1 KMGNAESNAYH
12 NHLSRFLP
20 EEQTDID
27 GVFDTLSG
35 SSGSAGGKN
44 AKATKKTLTLAALQA
59 WNAHTRE
66 ALPEQM
72 TVRLYNGMKS
82 IDLPGKSSGQS
93 EQIAKEQFV
102 IFMSDLLKGNAD
114 EKITIIMRMISKTE
128 GPLKGKQIQEFTEDL
143 IMSVVHV
150 LNYRKELK
158 GWNLENTRD
167 SASGV
172 KALASQ
178 LLSELKLAD
187 GTKPV
192 GPQLLETTFNPSA
205 IADWVYRVPQVSVFL
220 SVVIR
225 QGLHVLHS
233 IPDQTN
239 DILNLVP
246 RCKGMKGRG
255 LVSLFD
261 IPSIIYINSHLPVEL
276 QHKWQLLFSS
286 RLHGESFSQL
296 CGHIVNKGPCILIL
310 KDLDGF
316 VFGGFASHSWE
327 VKPQFQGDNR
337 CFLFSVFPSLAVY
350 TYTGYNDHFMYLNNG
365 QQTMP
370 NGLGMGG
377 QHGYFGLWIDS
388 DYGKGHSKAKPRCTT
403 YNSPQLSA
411 KEEFTLDAME
421 VWAVG
426 DVPEST
432 KGKKSILDVD
442 PQAQALLEM
451 AGKGR
456 HSEGLRE
463 PLEEDEE
470 DE

>member
-1 KMGNAESNAYH
+1 MGNAESNVYQ

-20 EEQTDID
+20 EEQSDID
-27 GVFDTLSG
+27 QLFDTLSG
-35 SSGSAGGKN
+35 SSGSAGAKN
-44 AKATKKTLTLAALQA
+44 AKATKKTVTLAALQA
-59 WNAHTRE
+59 HIRE
-66 ALPEQM
+66 PLPEQM
-72 TVRLYNGMKS
+72 SARLYNGMRS
-82 IDLPGKSSGQS
+82 IDLTGKSSGLC

-102 IFMSDLLKGNAD
+102 IFMSNLLKGNAD

-128 GPLKGKQIQEFTEDL
+128 GPVKGKQIQEFTEDL

-158 GWNLENTRD
+158 GWSLENTRD
-167 SASGV
+167 STIGT
-172 KALASQ
+172 KAMASQ
-178 LLSELKLAD
+178 LLSDLKLAD

-192 GPQLLETTFNPSA
+192 GPQLMETSFDEHA
-205 IADWVYRVPQVSVFL
+205 IQDWVYRVPQISVFL

-233 IPDQTN
+233 LPDQTK
-239 DILNLVP
+239 DIVNLVP
-246 RCKGMKGRG
+246 GCKGVKGRG

-261 IPSIIYINSHLPVEL
+261 IPSIMYINSHLPAEL

-296 CGHIVNKGPCILIL
+296 CAHIVNKGPCILIL
-310 KDLDGF
+310 KDLDGYI
-316 VFGGFASHSWE
+316 FGGFASHTWE

-350 TYTGYNDHFMYLNNG
+350 TCTGYNDHYMYLNHG

-377 QHGYFGLWIDS
+377 QHEYFGLWIDS

-411 KEEFTLDAME
+411 KEDFTLDAME

-426 DVPEST
+426 DLLEHTGT

-442 PQAQALLEM
+442 PEAQALMEM
-451 AGKGR
+451 IGKPR
-456 HSEGLRE
+456 QSEGLRE
-463 PLEEDEE
+463 PLEEDE
-470 DE
+470 DDN